1 MCIERVYTVL
11 VGQAPAHITRSLM
24 TTRHKLLISIV
35 REYVVKNEDP
45 EGFVDDLLIYFPDID
60 EDILDDWAN
69 DLQTFND

>member
-1 MCIERVYTVL
+1 MMCSPVNAGTT
-11 VGQAPAHITRSLM
+11 QPPLM

-45 EGFVDDLLIYFPDID
+45 EGFVSDLLIYFPDID
-60 EDILDDWAN
+60 EDIVDDWAN